1 MVPRNMRRTVL
12 KCLTQNDQRRVD
24 EDKKVLLR
32 QKTQEEIKEA
42 TTAAA
47 DGKQDQD
54 DGDNDITTID
64 VNNLDEQNI
73 GHAMDHAMTETSAN
87 ANEEKEEKEATVVVE
102 QHVNA
107 KDALEQDVEED
118 AVHIMVGE
126 VDFLDADDVEDGEKG
141 AKEEGKDKEEH
152 IGNNL
157 LIFARSLIPVDV
169 GMDEK
174 NAKFFIIIL
183 GNATTRARQIDMEM
197 GISFASLLQDEKI
210 VSCLYQSH
218 NANMLMDVLR
228 NRLRDIHMVP
238 QIHRPTKK
246 GIKKR

>member
-1 MVPRNMRRTVL
+1 M

-42 TTAAA
+42 TA
-47 DGKQDQD
+47 KQ
-54 DGDNDITTID
+54 DGDNDNDITAID

-87 ANEEKEEKEATVVVE
+87 ANEEKEATVVVE